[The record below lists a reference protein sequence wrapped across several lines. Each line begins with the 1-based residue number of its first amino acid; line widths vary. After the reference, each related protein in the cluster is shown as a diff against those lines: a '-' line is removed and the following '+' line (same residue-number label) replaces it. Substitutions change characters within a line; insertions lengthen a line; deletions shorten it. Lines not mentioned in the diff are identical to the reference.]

1 MKKLLLLPVLLFCVS
16 AVFAQTTYKYHFNTN
31 LHDAGAA
38 GPDLIASCTAAYNIE
53 ALPIG
58 FSKNVFQFDKGCGLT
73 FDDAAGGF
81 LTSGSY
87 TIEMYVKLDTVQGYT
102 KFIDYNARTSDKG
115 FYNQSGK
122 LALYPHL
129 TSDSLISGGNYFYI
143 ALTRDATTKNMYMYV
158 NSQTAGKYSDTGN
171 EYVYDTHK
179 NLVFFIDDSTTHQE
193 DVTGAVAMLH
203 ISNYAMDSVTI
214 KGNYSNLA
222 ASLTVP
228 NTIAQNGNISIY
240 PNPAAE
246 FANIT
251 VNAPVGY
258 VLSDLTGK
266 AIQNGVFSPG
276 SNKLDLSQV
285 SVGMYLLH
293 LSGKDGSTGVY
304 KIVRE

>member
-1 MKKLLLLPVLLFCVS
+1 MKKFLLLPVLLLSVS
-16 AVFAQTTYKYHFNTN
+16 AAFAQTTYKYHFNNN
-31 LHDAGAA
+31 LHDAGGA

-81 LTSGSY
+81 LASGSY

-102 KFIDYNARTSDKG
+102 KFIDYDARTSDKG

-122 LALYPHL
+122 IALYPHF
-129 TSDSLISGGNYFYI
+129 TSDSIISGGTYFYLG
-143 ALTRDATTKNMYMYV
+143 LTRYATTKNMYIYV
-158 NSQTAGKYSDTGN
+158 GNHTVGSYTDTGN

-179 NLVFFIDDSTTHQE
+179 TLVFFIDDSITRHE

-203 ISNYAMDSVTI
+203 ISNYAMDSLAI
-214 KGNYSNLA
+214 ENNYSNL
-222 ASLTVP
+222 SGTLTVP
-228 NTIAQNGNISIY
+228 NTIARNGDISIY

-246 FANIT
+246 FTNIT
-251 VNAPVGY
+251 ISAPAAY
-258 VLSDLTGK
+258 VLRDLTGK
-266 AIQNGVFSPG
+266 AIQNGIFLSG
-276 SNKLDLSQV
+276 SNKLDLSRI
-285 SVGMYLLH
+285 SAGMYLLH
-293 LSGKDGSTGVY
+293 VSGSDGSTGVY